1 VGGMQCDYFASTDCI
16 GRLAPGSSAAYSGC
30 RFMSNTRLPSSIFLV
45 LVLVGAMQY
54 LYYAPRLPEIVASH
68 FGITGAVN
76 GWQTKAAFFAV
87 ELAMILLATVI
98 SFGVPRLLEA
108 MPVSMINLPHKEF
121 WLGPER
127 REDTLSYIRMWS
139 ACFGCGLL
147 AFLLFVMELA
157 YRANLHTPPHFNNA
171 AFVPALLAFGILDT
185 VLLMRLILH
194 FSTVAGPKP

>member
-1 VGGMQCDYFASTDCI
+1 
-16 GRLAPGSSAAYSGC
+16 
-30 RFMSNTRLPSSIFLV
+30 MSNTRLPSSIFLV

-68 FGITGAVN
+68 FGITGAVS

-98 SFGVPRLLEA
+98 SFGVPRLIEA
-108 MPVSMINLPHKEF
+108 MPVSLINLPHKEF

-139 ACFGCGLL
+139 AWFGCGLL